1 MLQFKNNRNN
11 NKQKKITDI
20 DLMATDENGSLR
32 TVTRDKS
39 GVRNEGTK
47 QTKVGIKVQISTVIH
62 SAILH
67 YTGH

>member
-11 NKQKKITDI
+11 NNNTTTTTNKKITDI
-20 DLMATDENGSLR
+20 NLMAAGENGSLR

-47 QTKVGIKVQISTVIH
+47 QTKV
-62 SAILH
+62 
-67 YTGH
+67 